1 MVRTL
6 AGYQVD
12 RYEAVFKWPVAEAL
26 LCYEAKLKED
36 AQRAYIVDF
45 IAWNIR
51 AQAGSKE
58 RPPKIPD
65 ILKD

>member
-1 MVRTL
+1 MRTL
-6 AGYQVD
+6 AGFQVD
-12 RYEAVFKWPVAEAL
+12 RYMKVFKWPVAEAL
-26 LCYEAKLKED
+26 AAYEAKLKED
-36 AQRAYIVDF
+36 AQRAYMVDF

-58 RPPKIPD
+58 RAPKIPD